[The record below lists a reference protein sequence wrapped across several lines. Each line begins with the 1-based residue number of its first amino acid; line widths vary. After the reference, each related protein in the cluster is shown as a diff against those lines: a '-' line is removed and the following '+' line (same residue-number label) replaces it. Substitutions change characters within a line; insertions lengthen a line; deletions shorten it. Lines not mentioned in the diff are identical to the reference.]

1 MIAQPK
7 GRISVPGLS
16 KGADTET
23 RGCML
28 RHKHGPRHE
37 AGGNSSLVWLCPEGD
52 EGGAMQAAEDLLLE
66 RLGFWS
72 CFLRA
77 DLAGEPTAMTGY
89 KARKLSHGAQDSVTP
104 GSEVEMAGEGGWE

>member
-1 MIAQPK
+1 
-7 GRISVPGLS
+7 
-16 KGADTET
+16 
-23 RGCML
+23 
-28 RHKHGPRHE
+28 
-37 AGGNSSLVWLCPEGD
+37 
-52 EGGAMQAAEDLLLE
+52 MQAAEDLLLE

-77 DLAGEPTAMTGY
+77 DLAGELNAITGY